1 MEEIDRSEPV
11 IPYGCEQ
18 CPLNNS
24 KTPLPKGKVQNK
36 GYSYLFVFLITG
48 FMGFQSIDLKFNKT
62 DQWVFATKEV
72 PLTIVAPGLLI
83 IAGVMGLDISAIA
96 LSLGRVLVSKSEG

>member
-1 MEEIDRSEPV
+1 MEKIDRSEPV

-24 KTPLPKGKVQNK
+24 KGVLPKRALQNK
-36 GYSYLFVFLITG
+36 GYSYLFIFLITG

-62 DQWVFATKEV
+62 DQWAFATKEV
-72 PLTIVAPGLLI
+72 PLTVVAPGLLL
-83 IAGVMGLDISAIA
+83 IAGVMGLDISVIA
-96 LSLGRVLVSKSEG
+96 LALGRVLVSKSED